1 MVVLA
6 TSSAQN
12 ADVSRFVN
20 LPLALQFSSEEGK
33 MNLRNVVVNGWR
45 MTSMTDW
52 LDWLTDSLFMLCIPE
67 ETINWLFMLSIPE
80 ESYWSSFD
88 SHHQPVTIERFSVR
102 SAPPIL
108 SYPAYYSIQSA
119 RSSIYWVERSDEN
132 IVDDQVSPI
141 AYSCSYD
148 NGFVSV
154 LCWKR
159 NGTAS
164 QQKCMLYYYD

>member
-108 SYPAYYSIQSA
+108 SYPILSCLLQYPIRKEQYILGGTKRRKYSGRPSFAYCLFLFL
-119 RSSIYWVERSDEN
+119 W
-132 IVDDQVSPI
+132 
-141 AYSCSYD
+141 
-148 NGFVSV
+148 
-154 LCWKR
+154 
-159 NGTAS
+159 
-164 QQKCMLYYYD
+164 